1 MLWMSRPAARIEELL
16 ASARQGDRTA
26 IDQILDLY
34 RNYLYLLARTQ
45 IDMNLARRV
54 TPSDAVQET
63 LLRAFKNFSRFRG
76 ASEAELVGWLR
87 QILARSL
94 ADQARQARSLKRDVQ
109 REQAWQAGFEQSSR
123 QLAQLAAAKQ
133 PSPSEIVSQREQSV
147 LLADA
152 LARLPAD
159 YREIIVLRH
168 LERIEFAEIAA
179 RLGRSSGAV
188 RMLWARALERLRR
201 ELETLE

>member
-1 MLWMSRPAARIEELL
+1 MSQPAARIEELL
-16 ASARQGDRTA
+16 ASARGGDRA
-26 IDQILDLY
+26 AVDKILDLY

-76 ASEAELVGWLR
+76 ASEAELMGWLR
-87 QILARSL
+87 QIFARSL
-94 ADQARQARSLKRDVQ
+94 ADHARQARSLKRDVQ
-109 REQAWQAGFEQSSR
+109 REQAWRAGFEQSSR
-123 QLAQLAAAKQ
+123 HLAQLAAANQ
-133 PSPSEIVSQREQSV
+133 QSPSEIVSQREQSV

-152 LARLPAD
+152 LARLPPD
-159 YREIIVLRH
+159 YREVIVLRH
-168 LERIEFAEIAA
+168 LERVEFAEIAT

-188 RMLWARALERLRR
+188 RMMWARALERLRR
-201 ELETLE
+201 ELDDIK

>member
-1 MLWMSRPAARIEELL
+1 MSQSAARIEELL
-16 ASARQGDRTA
+16 TSARQGDRA
-26 IDQILDLY
+26 AVDQILDLY
-34 RNYLYLLARTQ
+34 RNYLSLLARTQ
-45 IDMNLARRV
+45 IDINLARRV

-76 ASEAELVGWLR
+76 ASEAELVAWLR

-109 REQAWQAGFEQSSR
+109 REQVWQAGFEESSR
-123 QLAQLAAAKQ
+123 HLAQLAAANQ
-133 PSPSEIVSQREQSV
+133 PSPSEIASQREQSV

-152 LARLPAD
+152 LARLPPD

-168 LERIEFAEIAA
+168 LERVEFAEIAE

-188 RMLWARALERLRR
+188 RMLWARALERLRC
-201 ELETLE
+201 ELESLQ